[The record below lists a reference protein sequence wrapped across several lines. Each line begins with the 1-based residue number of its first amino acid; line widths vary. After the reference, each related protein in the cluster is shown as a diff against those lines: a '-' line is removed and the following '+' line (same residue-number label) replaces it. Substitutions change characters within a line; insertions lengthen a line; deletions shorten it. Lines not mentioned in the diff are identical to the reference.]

1 MSSFCFVS
9 TSFVDESFRGE
20 RERVRER
27 NTHTHR
33 ERERER
39 ERETERRREDV
50 FVVKNV
56 GFNLHEGIERRFAR
70 LERSDRLGVHDWMPF
85 YSHKRAFLSAI
96 DETLSS
102 GSVGVRVSFSRFGIL
117 SCRRVVRYDY
127 VGVDGKYDIHRMPSA
142 RLFYSTVFDANRD
155 VVGVDVS
162 FYVQFS
168 GEEEKWKRDERRDV
182 LRCSYSLRIVRVI
195 RFAIF

>member
-1 MSSFCFVS
+1 ML
-9 TSFVDESFRGE
+9 TSLSG
-20 RERVRER
+20 
-27 NTHTHR
+27 

-39 ERETERRREDV
+39 ERETHTHTHTQRERERERERGRERRREDV

-56 GFNLHEGIERRFAR
+56 GFNLHEGIERSFAR
-70 LERSDRLGVHDWMPF
+70 LEPRDRLGVHDWMPF

-155 VVGVDVS
+155 VVGRPMSHFTYSLVVKKK
-162 FYVQFS
+162 S
-168 GEEEKWKRDERRDV
+168 GKETRDV
-182 LRCSYSLRIVRVI
+182 TFYGAVI
-195 RFAIF
+195 LSASFALSVLPFF

>member
-1 MSSFCFVS
+1 MHSSNSTLVVHSYTGEGVRTINFVFSSRSIFCLLFVLYLERIS
-9 TSFVDESFRGE
+9 AFVGESFRGE
-20 RERVRER
+20 RVREKHTR
-27 NTHTHR
+27 THTH
-33 ERERER
+33 
-39 ERETERRREDV
+39 TQRRREDV
-50 FVVKNV
+50 FVKNV
-56 GFNLHEGIERRFAR
+56 GFNLHEGIERSFAR

-117 SCRRVVRYDY
+117 PCRRVVRYDY

-142 RLFYSTVFDANRD
+142 RLFYSTVFYANRD
-155 VVGVDVS
+155 VVGVDVA

-168 GEEEKWKRDERRDV
+168 GKEEKW
-182 LRCSYSLRIVRVI
+182 
-195 RFAIF
+195 